1 MGYSNPRYD
10 ALLAAAA
17 READPQQRM
26 DMLAEAE
33 RVMLEDMPI
42 VPLYFYVSKKMV
54 KPWVAGMEANIMDHH
69 HSRHLR
75 ILAH

>member
-1 MGYSNPRYD
+1 M
-10 ALLAAAA
+10 
-17 READPQQRM
+17 M
-26 DMLAEAE
+26 
-33 RVMLEDMPI
+33 EDMPI

>member
-17 READPQQRM
+17 RDGDPVRRM
-26 DMLAEAE
+26 ATLAAAE
-33 RVMLEDMPI
+33 RLMLDDMPI

-75 ILAH
+75 ILEH